1 MFSTNNSSIISLNR
15 NSKYKFSIIFT
26 YNRSIT
32 INSNSS
38 GNIQFK
44 CNSNI
49 CIFRINKFIT
59 LIYFKYIYITN
70 FNIMYFNISLI
81 YSHNLNIWFN
91 YISSIIIFLCNS
103 CILSSSTN
111 PYFRINYWV
120 NSKFR

>member
-1 MFSTNNSSIISLNR
+1 MFSSNISSIISLNR

-32 INSNSS
+32 INSNNS

-44 CNSNI
+44 SNSNFSI
-49 CIFRINKFIT
+49 LWINKFRT
-59 LIYFKYIYITN
+59 LIYFKYIYTTK
-70 FNIMYFNISLI
+70 FNIMYSNISLI
-81 YSHNLNIWFN
+81 YSHNLNIRFN

-103 CILSSSTN
+103 RILSSSTN

>member
-1 MFSTNNSSIISLNR
+1 MFSSNISSIISLNR

-44 CNSNI
+44 SNSNFSI
-49 CIFRINKFIT
+49 LWINKFRT
-59 LIYFKYIYITN
+59 LIYFKYIYTTK
-70 FNIMYFNISLI
+70 FNIMYSNISLI
-81 YSHNLNIWFN
+81 YHILFRFN

-103 CILSSSTN
+103 CILYRSSN
-111 PYFRINYWV
+111 PYFRISNRF
-120 NSKFR
+120 NSKIR